1 MSTKKKMKWQN
12 CQCLKHPHLKSNI
25 VQEAATAAAM
35 KMMRRTMCTAVAVRR
50 AAARTVCHPFLSINP
65 VLQEPQ
71 SWDKLGRVVPM
82 EAAKDPK
89 VDNII
94 HGQIIRNNLPE
105 DLRKRQIRL
114 PLVQR
119 VQTALGR
126 RSQPAGW
133 TKLSRSQMCECTSWL
148 ENQSKFLVVSPL
160 RHLV

>member
-35 KMMRRTMCTAVAVRR
+35 KIMRRTMCTAVAVRR

-65 VLQEPQ
+65 VLQEPWC
-71 SWDKLGRVVPM
+71 WDKRGRVVPM

-105 DLRKRQIRL
+105 DLGKRQIRL

-119 VQTALGR
+119 LHAD
-126 RSQPAGW
+126 RSWATQPAGR
-133 TKLSRSQMCECTSWL
+133 TKLSQSQMCACTSWL